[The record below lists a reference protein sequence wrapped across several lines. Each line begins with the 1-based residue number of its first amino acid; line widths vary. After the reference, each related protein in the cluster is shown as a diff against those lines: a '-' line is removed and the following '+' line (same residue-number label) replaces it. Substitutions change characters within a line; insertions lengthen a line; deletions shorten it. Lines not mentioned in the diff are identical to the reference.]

1 MQKFGNEKIYEKG
14 YKYRSSIEKMINQ
27 LQDTNAQQLFEII
40 LKCRV
45 GCEQEI
51 MSYNP

>member
-1 MQKFGNEKIYEKG
+1 
-14 YKYRSSIEKMINQ
+14 MINQ